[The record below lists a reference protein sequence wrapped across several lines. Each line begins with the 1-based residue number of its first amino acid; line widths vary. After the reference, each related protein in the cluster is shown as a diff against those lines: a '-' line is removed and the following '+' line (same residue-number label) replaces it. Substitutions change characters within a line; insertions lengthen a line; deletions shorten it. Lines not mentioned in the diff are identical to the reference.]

1 VLTEQRVNVV
11 LSVPSGTVGLSLNLT
26 TLCCVDM

>member
-1 VLTEQRVNVV
+1 MLTEQSVNVV

-26 TLCCVDM
+26 RLCSVDM